1 MSSNPLLFVYGTLK
15 KGGELHEQLEAQGAR
30 FVGSGKI
37 KGRLFR
43 IRGESYPGALPSS
56 SREYIQGEL
65 YELREPNAAL
75 KRLDDIEGC
84 NEGLFVRKRVDA
96 WVGNKKVRAWTYFYG
111 HHANTSKRIP
121 SGSFRVK
128 TTVRKRAAG

>member
-1 MSSNPLLFVYGTLK
+1 MASNALLFVYGTLK
-15 KGGELHEQLEAQGAR
+15 RGGELHAELKSQGSR
-30 FVGSGKI
+30 FIGTGRI

-43 IRGESYPGALPSS
+43 ISGESYPGALPVSG
-56 SREYIQGEL
+56 REYIQGEL
-65 YELREPNAAL
+65 YKLEQPRVAL
-75 KRLDDIEGC
+75 KKLDDIEGC

-111 HHANTSKRIP
+111 RHANTSRRIP

-128 TTVRKRAAG
+128 TAVRKRAAG